1 MLEEREDEELL
12 ALWQNLRVRDE
23 AVQQID
29 LWDYVNADE
38 EVATDDTNQ
47 AEATVDSMEIDDSD
61 SEMWYW
67 VRFFV
72 KIIVLNN

>member
-1 MLEEREDEELL
+1 MPEEREDEELL

-47 AEATVDSMEIDDSD
+47 AEATVDSMETDDSD
-61 SEMWYW
+61 SEM
-67 VRFFV
+67 
-72 KIIVLNN
+72 